1 MLKTKLSTAIVL
13 VAVLSLLLVPAAY
26 AAQTTGQF
34 SAKSTPP
41 TIGAIGVYSNSGCTV
56 FVTSSAGMTPQTEYW
71 AKVRV
76 TSKNKLSY
84 LATVQA
90 TIYYDSGGTHPAP
103 GGANTQTCA
112 ILTWHADGAPSTWTI
127 NPTGGYP
134 TTTWT
139 IETADCVPPADLS
152 VKTDSWIFAFKPG
165 KVATQSTGTAD
176 WDAEGK
182 ATNKKPETSAP
193 LNYNAM
199 AMNFFS
205 EVAVTGTVDW
215 GQVDLGLTYEINPPN
230 PKVVGNVNY
239 IANGNYNEN
248 IKSSATWTGGTETVT
263 LDETVPAGNPP
274 SADSMFAL
282 KADDTATL
290 GSAVV
295 VKASSA
301 TAIDITGT
309 ITFEPGD
316 NVATNNLW
324 LSLSA
329 AGIAPETYTGQIF
342 YEITN
347 R

>member
-1 MLKTKLSTAIVL
+1 MFKTKLSTAIVL

-41 TIGAIGVYSNSGCTV
+41 TIDAIGVYSDSGCTS

-71 AKVRV
+71 AKVTV

-84 LATVQA
+84 LQTVQA
-90 TIYYDSGGTHPAP
+90 TIYYDSAGTHPAP

-112 ILTWHADGAPSTWTI
+112 ILTWTAAGDAWSI

-134 TTTWT
+134 TTTWAIVT
-139 IETADCVPPADLS
+139 GAGGCSHETDLTK
-152 VKTDSWIFAFKPG
+152 KTGDWIFAFKPG
-165 KVATQSTGTAD
+165 KVATQSITGTH

-193 LNYNAM
+193 LYYTAM
-199 AMNFFS
+199 AMYVFS

-215 GQVDLGLTYEINPPN
+215 GQVDLGLQYLNSPN
-230 PKVVGNVNY
+230 PKVVTKVNY

-263 LDETVPAGNPP
+263 LNASGTPGAE
-274 SADSMFAL
+274 SEFAL
-282 KADDTATL
+282 KADDTATF

-295 VKASSA
+295 VQT
-301 TAIDITGT
+301 TANTIDNTGT
-309 ITFEPGD
+309 ITGETGD
-316 NVATNNLW
+316 DVATNNLW

-329 AGIAPETYTGQIF
+329 AGIAPETYSGAIY

-347 R
+347 RP